1 MSIQSKILHTMSILA
16 LACAVLGG
24 CEGISQTSEADR
36 RIAAE
41 QAVIKAYSDEVP
53 KVDALLSSFLE
64 AWKKANE
71 KTELKAYKEDLEAN
85 VLPALD
91 AFVAA
96 AEAMPLGSTQLKAI
110 HAPLLSAYQD
120 AREAH
125 RNFLKN
131 VTAQTMEAEYAKV
144 LDAMDKVSKAEEI
157 YLESLSAYY
166 KENRVDLQKGP

>member
-1 MSIQSKILHTMSILA
+1 MNVTTTSITA
-16 LACAVLGG
+16 LLVAIAIAAFGG

-41 QAVIKAYSDEVP
+41 QVVIKAYSDEVP
-53 KVDALLSSFLE
+53 KVDALLASFLE

-71 KTELKAYKEDLEAN
+71 KTDLKAYKDDLEAN

-120 AREAH
+120 ARAAH
-125 RNFLKN
+125 RSFLAN
-131 VTAQTMEAEYAKV
+131 VSAQTMEAEYAKV
-144 LDAMDKVSKAEEI
+144 LDAMDKVSKAEQI
-157 YLESLSAYY
+157 YLDSLQAYY
-166 KENRVDLQKGP
+166 KENRVDLQQAP

>member
-1 MSIQSKILHTMSILA
+1 MTKHPAIIGSFLAATLA
-16 LACAVLGG
+16 LSGG
-24 CEGISQTSEADR
+24 CEGISQRSETDR

-41 QAVIKAYSDEVP
+41 QVVINAYSDEVP
-53 KVDALLSSFLE
+53 KVDALLETFLG
-64 AWKKANE
+64 AWKTANE
-71 KTELKAYKEDLEAN
+71 KTDIKAYKEDIEAN

-96 AEAMPLGSTQLKAI
+96 AEAMPLGSTQLRAI

-120 AREAH
+120 ARTAH
-125 RNFLKN
+125 QAFLKN
-131 VTAQTMEAEYAKV
+131 VTAQNMDAEYAKV

-157 YLESLSAYY
+157 YLDSLHAYY